1 MFLIRP
7 PHAASYILSLDIQN
21 FTNHQN
27 VYGTDYDR
35 LKKEVSTNY
44 MVGIFPTLNYRIEF

>member
-44 MVGIFPTLNYRIEF
+44 MVGIFPILNYRIEF